1 MFLSDKMDQD
11 TDSTS
16 EQLDRDNELYESELD
31 TTSDDNDWCP
41 VTKRRRRSDSV
52 PENTSDLANPIHHQN
67 MLVIQNLNLQ
77 ENEDPLVRL
86 RDVEGS
92 RNISSIMLRSTIFLA
107 YFGITHGKVSITC
120 LITTG

>member
-1 MFLSDKMDQD
+1 MFLSDKMDQH

-16 EQLDRDNELYESELD
+16 EQLDRDNKLYESELD
-31 TTSDDNDWCP
+31 TTLTITTGVPLQNVDGDL
-41 VTKRRRRSDSV
+41 TRYLKTSV
-52 PENTSDLANPIHHQN
+52 ILLNPIHHQN

-92 RNISSIMLRSTIFLA
+92 RNISSIMLGSTIFLA
-107 YFGITHGKVSITC
+107 YFGITHGKVSITR